1 MPCARWCSHYII
13 VSYSIFHKDRASS
26 RSSRWCSMRLI
37 FSSLSAKMCVRLRW
51 LSWSSYIAECTPA
64 PHPCVLTWTE
74 RGPADAFLC
83 GAPSVFLSAGELLL
97 ACCWRWDEGCTRV
110 CVCVGGGSVLPTDWQ
125 PRSAFAPFSLEPTVV
140 LLVPACRGI
149 ISSPLCRR
157 AGWNSALGVGGWG
170 HVKCLLPAIK
180 QECLSFLFLNYYY
193 YILKMYNHFI
203 CVTWAVRSAAFPIS
217 TRLLMSSRWGGKKGK
232 RAPTLRPC

>member
-110 CVCVGGGSVLPTDWQ
+110 CVCVGGALCCRLTDSRA
-125 PRSAFAPFSLEPTVV
+125 PLSRRSAWN
-140 LLVPACRGI
+140 R
-149 ISSPLCRR
+149 PLF
-157 AGWNSALGVGGWG
+157 
-170 HVKCLLPAIK
+170 
-180 QECLSFLFLNYYY
+180 FLFLPAEES
-193 YILKMYNHFI
+193 LALL
-203 CVTWAVRSAAFPIS
+203 CAAAQGE
-217 TRLLMSSRWGGKKGK
+217 TRHWGLGGGVM
-232 RAPTLRPC
+232 